1 MKKEKI
7 IGIPKAMLYYSY
19 FPFWCGF
26 FADLGFEIILSD
38 NTTKKTISEGA
49 ALVVTETCLPVKVF
63 VGHVL
68 NLIQKGVK
76 NIFVPSVQSIA
87 PKIYNCS
94 KIRGLPDLIRNV
106 IKADFNLIEA
116 TLDKSEKN
124 QNLID
129 FLLEIATQ
137 FDINDFDTVKKAQRA
152 GFIVQNNFNVM
163 MQNGLSF
170 DEALKNARAGRV
182 IIPPKKE
189 KKAINVAL
197 IGHGYNIYDKR
208 TCMDIFKKL
217 EDMDV
222 RVYSAYQLTQEQ
234 LKGGMLTLNTTLYWA
249 NQYEM
254 TGCAGHYLQDD
265 NIDGIITLTAF
276 GCGPDSLMLEDIR
289 RKAKNFSK
297 PLLNLTIDEHTG
309 EAGFITRLE
318 AFCDMLYRNKRAKI
332 LKEKEQVEELIQK

>member
-1 MKKEKI
+1 MNIEKK
-7 IGIPKAMLYYSY
+7 IGIPKAMLFYTY
-19 FPFWCGF
+19 FPFWYGF
-26 FADLGFEIILSD
+26 FNDLGIEIILSN
-38 NTTKKTISEGA
+38 NTTKKTISDGA
-49 ALVVTETCLPVKVF
+49 SLVVTETCLPVKVF

-68 NLIQKGVK
+68 DLINKGVK
-76 NIFVPSVQSIA
+76 NIFVPSIQSIA

-106 IKADFNLIEA
+106 VKGDFNLIEA
-116 TLDKSEKN
+116 TLDKSEKDK
-124 QNLID
+124 NLID
-129 FLLEIATQ
+129 FLLETASYFGIK
-137 FDINDFDTVKKAQRA
+137 DFDTVKKAQKA
-152 GFIVQNNFNVM
+152 GFVVQNNFNVM
-163 MQNGLSF
+163 VQNGLNF
-170 DEALKNARAGRV
+170 EDALKNAREGKV
-182 IIPPKKE
+182 IISPKKE
-189 KKAINVAL
+189 SKPISIAL

-222 RVYSAYQLTQEQ
+222 QVYSAYQLTLEQ
-234 LKGGMLTLNTTLYWA
+234 MKGGMQSLGSSLYWA

-265 NIDGIITLTAF
+265 KIDGIITLTAF

-289 RKAKNFSK
+289 RKAKNFNK

-318 AFCDMLYRNKRAKI
+318 AFCDMLYRNKRVKI
-332 LKEKEQVEELIQK
+332 LKEKQKVDDLIQK